1 MAEYLELRTARNKFK
16 FGSTYYGRIVFN
28 KWMSR
33 SAIFQILDFNKR
45 PRISFVWNPIQS
57 LKKLLKKISE
67 GKNAK
72 LKASL
77 AHLLALAMYCL

>member
-16 FGSTYYGRIVFN
+16 FGSTYYGRIAFN

-45 PRISFVWNPIQS
+45 PFVWNPIQS